1 MTEYVEHRI
10 YFELSLDVSI
20 NVLYKIALEFER
32 SPGTIVIV
40 TPNGIGFILRLME
53 DEAKYLH
60 EQYGRYIDTIC
71 DFDQKQGGSFI

>member
-10 YFELSLDVSI
+10 YFELSSKVSI
-20 NVLYKIALEFER
+20 KVLHEIALDFDRPLETVADE
-32 SPGTIVIV
+32 G
-40 TPNGIGFILRLME
+40 GIGFILRL
-53 DEAKYLH
+53 DKGLTKYLY

>member
-10 YFELSLDVSI
+10 YFELSMDVSI

-32 SPGTIVIV
+32 SPETVADAS
-40 TPNGIGFILRLME
+40 GIGFILRLEE

-71 DFDQKQGGSFI
+71 DYDQKQGGSFI

>member
-10 YFELSLDVSI
+10 YFELSLNVSI
-20 NVLYKIALEFER
+20 NVLYKIAEDFER
-32 SPGTIVIV
+32 CPETMVDAD
-40 TPNGIGFILRLME
+40 GIGFILRLEE
-53 DEAKYLH
+53 DEAKYLY

>member
-1 MTEYVEHRI
+1 MTEHVEHAI
-10 YFELSLDVSI
+10 YFELSMDVSI
-20 NVLYKIALEFER
+20 NVLYKIALEFEM
-32 SPGTIVIV
+32 SPGTIV

-71 DFDQKQGGSFI
+71 DEDQEHGGSFI

>member
-10 YFELSLDVSI
+10 YFELSLNVSI
-20 NVLYKIALEFER
+20 NVLYKIAEDFER
-32 SPGTIVIV
+32 SPETVADA
-40 TPNGIGFILRLME
+40 NGIGFILRLEE

-71 DFDQKQGGSFI
+71 DFDQKQGGSYI

>member
-1 MTEYVEHRI
+1 MTEYVEHAI
-10 YFELSLDVSI
+10 YFELSMDVSI

-32 SPGTIVIV
+32 SPEAVADA
-40 TPNGIGFILRLME
+40 NGIGFILRLEE

-71 DFDQKQGGSFI
+71 DEDQERGGSFI